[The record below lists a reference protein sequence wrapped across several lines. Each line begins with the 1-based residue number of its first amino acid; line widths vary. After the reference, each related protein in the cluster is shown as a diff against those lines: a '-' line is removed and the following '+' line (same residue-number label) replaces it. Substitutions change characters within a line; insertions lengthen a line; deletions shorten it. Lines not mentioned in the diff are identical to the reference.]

1 MPTRERPRAGNA
13 PKVSYAG
20 PPAAPI
26 VPTFR
31 NSWPHFAFLIVT
43 AVVMY
48 YAKWPILVIAA
59 LVGFFRGLFWLCDR
73 YPRTMFVILAFVKG
87 LMGGRRRR

>member
-1 MPTRERPRAGNA
+1 
-13 PKVSYAG
+13 
-20 PPAAPI
+20 
-26 VPTFR
+26 
-31 NSWPHFAFLIVT
+31 
-43 AVVMY
+43 MY